1 MVFLIQIA
9 SRYVFNAP
17 ALWTLEACLTL
28 WLWVVFWGGA
38 FVLQEKD
45 HVRFDVLYVAVGRNL
60 RRGLR
65 HGFRH
70 CHRRRHAGCT
80 TGDME
85 PTSISTRSSEARVMG
100 IRLDIVFC
108 IYGIFAA
115 MLVIRYFWRAYLVAR
130 GADPDELDNREI
142 QDGYP
147 RTMSLALFSCL
158 MVLIVLATIGA
169 SIPLSMIVSA
179 IVYLAV
185 KGQDM
190 GLAAEQ
196 IIQGLYDSFVIL
208 AIPLFIVAAN
218 FMNAGTISD
227 RLNVFCLAIVGRLK
241 GGMGHVNVL
250 NSLVFAGMSGSAVA
264 DVVGMGKMSIDMM
277 VKDNPLPAGLRGGD
291 HGGQRRCVGP
301 IIPPSIPMVLYSIV
315 SDASIGYLFLGG
327 VVPGLIM
334 CAAMMM
340 LNTYMAHR
348 MDVPL
353 EEPIPLRE
361 IPAVTFK
368 AFPALMMPIILLAGI
383 YGGATTPTEA
393 AAIAAAYAFLVA
405 VFFYRALS
413 FRNIRLVMH
422 DSVKSSASVGLIIG
436 SALIFNYIVATENIP
451 AQVQLLMKGV
461 EISPVVFLLLLNF
474 LFLVLGC
481 LLDAST
487 IILVIIPVFIPT
499 VNALGID
506 LVHFGVVAVVNC
518 MIGLITP
525 PYGVLLFVLNAITG
539 VPMKVLIQ
547 HIWPWIGVL
556 VAALLL
562 MILRTR
568 YRARRPEDV
577 RLRAGPLRLRRR
589 KTPSRPR
596 PAARCRCDGRSGRR
610 ASTCATPAS
619 SAGAARRLPSASDP
633 WRSRLPRR
641 QSTSACAGGC

>member
-1 MVFLIQIA
+1 
-9 SRYVFNAP
+9 
-17 ALWTLEACLTL
+17 
-28 WLWVVFWGGA
+28 
-38 FVLQEKD
+38 
-45 HVRFDVLYVAVGRNL
+45 
-60 RRGLR
+60 
-65 HGFRH
+65 
-70 CHRRRHAGCT
+70 
-80 TGDME
+80 
-85 PTSISTRSSEARVMG
+85 
-100 IRLDIVFC
+100 
-108 IYGIFAA
+108 
-115 MLVIRYFWRAYLVAR
+115 
-130 GADPDELDNREI
+130 
-142 QDGYP
+142 
-147 RTMSLALFSCL
+147 MSLALTSCL
-158 MVLIVLATIGA
+158 LVLIVLATIGA
-169 SIPLSMIVSA
+169 SVPLSMIVAA

-227 RLNVFCLAIVGRLK
+227 RLNTFCLAIVGRLR

-277 VKDNPLPAGLRGGD
+277 VKDNRYPLGYAAAITAATAV
-291 HGGQRRCVGP
+291 VGP

-334 CAAMMM
+334 CAAMMA

-353 EEPIPLRE
+353 EEPVPLRE
-361 IPAVTFK
+361 IPSVTAK
-368 AFPALMMPIILLAGI
+368 AFPALLMPIILLAGI

-405 VFFYRALS
+405 AFFYRALS
-413 FRNIRLVMH
+413 FGNIRSVMH

-451 AQVQLLMKGV
+451 AQVQQMMKGV
-461 EISPVVFLLLLNF
+461 DISPVAFLLLLNL

-499 VNALGID
+499 VKALGID

-539 VPMKVLIQ
+539 VPMKVIIRN
-547 HIWPWIGVL
+547 IWPWIGVL
-556 VAALLL
+556 TAALLL
-562 MILRTR
+562 MILVPDTVLFVPKMFG
-568 YRARRPEDV
+568 YIP
-577 RLRAGPLRLRRR
+577 G
-589 KTPSRPR
+589 
-596 PAARCRCDGRSGRR
+596 
-610 ASTCATPAS
+610 S
-619 SAGAARRLPSASDP
+619 S
-633 WRSRLPRR
+633 
-641 QSTSACAGGC
+641 

>member
-1 MVFLIQIA
+1 
-9 SRYVFNAP
+9 
-17 ALWTLEACLTL
+17 
-28 WLWVVFWGGA
+28 
-38 FVLQEKD
+38 
-45 HVRFDVLYVAVGRNL
+45 
-60 RRGLR
+60 
-65 HGFRH
+65 
-70 CHRRRHAGCT
+70 
-80 TGDME
+80 
-85 PTSISTRSSEARVMG
+85 
-100 IRLDIVFC
+100 
-108 IYGIFAA
+108 
-115 MLVIRYFWRAYLVAR
+115 
-130 GADPDELDNREI
+130 
-142 QDGYP
+142 
-147 RTMSLALFSCL
+147 MSLALFSCL
-158 MVLIVLATIGA
+158 AVLILLATIGA

-277 VKDNPLPAGLRGGD
+277 IKDNRYPLGYAAAITAATAV
-291 HGGQRRCVGP
+291 VGP

-327 VVPGLIM
+327 ILPGLIM
-334 CAAMMM
+334 CSAMML

-348 MDVPL
+348 MNVPL

-361 IPAVTFK
+361 IPAVTAR
-368 AFPALMMPIILLAGI
+368 AFPALLMPIILLAGI

-405 VFFYRALS
+405 VFLYRALS
-413 FRNIRLVMH
+413 FSNIRAVMH

-451 AQVQLLMKGV
+451 AQVQQMMKGV
-461 EISPVVFLLLLNF
+461 EISPVVFLLLLNL

-499 VNALGID
+499 VKALGID

-525 PYGVLLFVLNAITG
+525 PYGVLLFVINAITG
-539 VPMKVLIQ
+539 VPMKLLIQ
-547 HIWPWIGVL
+547 YIWPWIAVL
-556 VAALLL
+556 VASLLL
-562 MILRTR
+562 MILVPDTVLAVPKLFG
-568 YRARRPEDV
+568 YVP
-577 RLRAGPLRLRRR
+577 G
-589 KTPSRPR
+589 S
-596 PAARCRCDGRSGRR
+596 
-610 ASTCATPAS
+610 
-619 SAGAARRLPSASDP
+619 
-633 WRSRLPRR
+633 
-641 QSTSACAGGC
+641 

>member
-1 MVFLIQIA
+1 
-9 SRYVFNAP
+9 
-17 ALWTLEACLTL
+17 
-28 WLWVVFWGGA
+28 
-38 FVLQEKD
+38 
-45 HVRFDVLYVAVGRNL
+45 
-60 RRGLR
+60 
-65 HGFRH
+65 
-70 CHRRRHAGCT
+70 
-80 TGDME
+80 
-85 PTSISTRSSEARVMG
+85 
-100 IRLDIVFC
+100 
-108 IYGIFAA
+108 
-115 MLVIRYFWRAYLVAR
+115 
-130 GADPDELDNREI
+130 
-142 QDGYP
+142 
-147 RTMSLALFSCL
+147 MSLALFSCL
-158 MVLIVLATIGA
+158 MVLIVMATIGA
-169 SIPLSMIVSA
+169 SIPLSMIISA

-227 RLNVFCLAIVGRLK
+227 RLNIFCAAIVGRLK

-277 VKDNPLPAGLRGGD
+277 IKNNRYPLGYAAAITAATAV
-291 HGGQRRCVGP
+291 VGP

-327 VVPGLIM
+327 VIPGLLM
-334 CAAMMM
+334 CAAMMA

-348 MDVPL
+348 MNVPL
-353 EEPIPLRE
+353 EEPVPLRD
-361 IPAVTFK
+361 IPSVTFK
-368 AFPALMMPIILLAGI
+368 AFPALLMPIILLTGI

-393 AAIAAAYAFLVA
+393 AAIAAAYAFIVA

-413 FRNIRLVMH
+413 FSNIRSVMH

-451 AQVQLLMKGV
+451 AQVQQLMKGV
-461 EISPVVFLLLLNF
+461 EISPLAFLLLLNL

-499 VNALGID
+499 VKALGID

-539 VPMKVLIQ
+539 IPMKTLIDY
-547 HIWPWIGVL
+547 IWPWIAVL
-556 VAALLL
+556 VASLLA
-562 MILRTR
+562 MILV
-568 YRARRPEDV
+568 PDIV
-577 RLRAGPLRLRRR
+577 LW
-589 KTPSRPR
+589 
-596 PAARCRCDGRSGRR
+596 
-610 ASTCATPAS
+610 
-619 SAGAARRLPSASDP
+619 LPKMFGYVPGSN
-633 WRSRLPRR
+633 
-641 QSTSACAGGC
+641 

>member
-1 MVFLIQIA
+1 M
-9 SRYVFNAP
+9 
-17 ALWTLEACLTL
+17 
-28 WLWVVFWGGA
+28 
-38 FVLQEKD
+38 
-45 HVRFDVLYVAVGRNL
+45 
-60 RRGLR
+60 
-65 HGFRH
+65 
-70 CHRRRHAGCT
+70 
-80 TGDME
+80 
-85 PTSISTRSSEARVMG
+85 SI
-100 IRLDIVFC
+100 
-108 IYGIFAA
+108 
-115 MLVIRYFWRAYLVAR
+115 
-130 GADPDELDNREI
+130 
-142 QDGYP
+142 
-147 RTMSLALFSCL
+147 ALFSCL
-158 MVLIVLATIGA
+158 MVLIVMATIGA
-169 SIPLSMIVSA
+169 SIPLSMIISA

-227 RLNVFCLAIVGRLK
+227 RLNIFCLAIVGRLK

-277 VKDNPLPAGLRGGD
+277 IKNNRYPLGYAAAITAATAV
-291 HGGQRRCVGP
+291 VGP

-327 VVPGLIM
+327 VVPGLLM
-334 CAAMMM
+334 CAVMMA
-340 LNTYMAHR
+340 LNTYMAHK
-348 MDVPL
+348 MNVPL
-353 EEPIPLRE
+353 EEPVPLRE
-361 IPAVTFK
+361 IPSVTIK

-405 VFFYRALS
+405 VFFYRALN
-413 FRNIRLVMH
+413 FQNIRSVMH

-451 AQVQLLMKGV
+451 AQVQAMMKGV
-461 EISPVVFLLLLNF
+461 DISPLAFLLLLNL

-499 VNALGID
+499 VKALGID
-506 LVHFGVVAVVNC
+506 LVHFGVVAIVNC

-539 VPMKVLIQ
+539 IPMKVIIH
-547 HIWPWIGVL
+547 HIWPWVAVL
-556 VAALLL
+556 TASLLF
-562 MILRTR
+562 MILVPDT
-568 YRARRPEDV
+568 V
-577 RLRAGPLRLRRR
+577 LW
-589 KTPSRPR
+589 
-596 PAARCRCDGRSGRR
+596 
-610 ASTCATPAS
+610 
-619 SAGAARRLPSASDP
+619 LPKMFGYVP
-633 WRSRLPRR
+633 
-641 QSTSACAGGC
+641 GMK

>member
-1 MVFLIQIA
+1 
-9 SRYVFNAP
+9 
-17 ALWTLEACLTL
+17 
-28 WLWVVFWGGA
+28 
-38 FVLQEKD
+38 
-45 HVRFDVLYVAVGRNL
+45 
-60 RRGLR
+60 
-65 HGFRH
+65 
-70 CHRRRHAGCT
+70 
-80 TGDME
+80 
-85 PTSISTRSSEARVMG
+85 
-100 IRLDIVFC
+100 
-108 IYGIFAA
+108 
-115 MLVIRYFWRAYLVAR
+115 
-130 GADPDELDNREI
+130 
-142 QDGYP
+142 
-147 RTMSLALFSCL
+147 MSLALFSCL
-158 MVLIVLATIGA
+158 AVLILLATIGA
-169 SIPLSMIVSA
+169 SIPLSMIVAA

-277 VKDNPLPAGLRGGD
+277 VKNNRYPLGYAAAITAATAV
-291 HGGQRRCVGP
+291 VGP

-327 VVPGLIM
+327 VLPGLIM
-334 CAAMMM
+334 CAAMML

-348 MDVPL
+348 MNVPL
-353 EEPIPLRE
+353 EDPIPLRE
-361 IPAVTFK
+361 IPSVTAR
-368 AFPALMMPIILLAGI
+368 AFPALLMPIILMAGI

-413 FRNIRLVMH
+413 FSNIRSVMH

-451 AQVQLLMKGV
+451 AQVQQLMKGV
-461 EISPVVFLLLLNF
+461 DISPLVFLLLLNV
-474 LFLVLGC
+474 LFLILGC

-499 VNALGID
+499 VKALGID
-506 LVHFGVVAVVNC
+506 LVHFGVVAIVNC

-525 PYGVLLFVLNAITG
+525 PYGVLLFVINAITG
-539 VPMKVLIQ
+539 VPMKLLIQ
-547 HIWPWIGVL
+547 YIWPWIAVL
-556 VAALLL
+556 VASLLV
-562 MILRTR
+562 MILVPDTVLAIPKLFG
-568 YRARRPEDV
+568 YVP
-577 RLRAGPLRLRRR
+577 G
-589 KTPSRPR
+589 S
-596 PAARCRCDGRSGRR
+596 
-610 ASTCATPAS
+610 
-619 SAGAARRLPSASDP
+619 
-633 WRSRLPRR
+633 
-641 QSTSACAGGC
+641 

>member
-1 MVFLIQIA
+1 
-9 SRYVFNAP
+9 
-17 ALWTLEACLTL
+17 
-28 WLWVVFWGGA
+28 
-38 FVLQEKD
+38 
-45 HVRFDVLYVAVGRNL
+45 
-60 RRGLR
+60 
-65 HGFRH
+65 
-70 CHRRRHAGCT
+70 
-80 TGDME
+80 
-85 PTSISTRSSEARVMG
+85 
-100 IRLDIVFC
+100 
-108 IYGIFAA
+108 
-115 MLVIRYFWRAYLVAR
+115 
-130 GADPDELDNREI
+130 
-142 QDGYP
+142 
-147 RTMSLALFSCL
+147 MSLALFSCL
-158 MVLIVLATIGA
+158 MVLIILATIGA
-169 SIPLSMIVSA
+169 SIPLSMIISA

-277 VKDNPLPAGLRGGD
+277 VKDNRYPLGYAAAITAATAV
-291 HGGQRRCVGP
+291 VGP

-334 CAAMMM
+334 CAAMMI

-361 IPAVTFK
+361 IPSVTVK

-405 VFFYRALS
+405 VFFYRALN
-413 FRNIRLVMH
+413 FRNIRSVMH

-451 AQVQLLMKGV
+451 AQVQQLMKGV

-506 LVHFGVVAVVNC
+506 LVHFGVVAVVNT

-547 HIWPWIGVL
+547 YIWPWIGVL

-562 MILRTR
+562 MILVPDTVLAVPKMFG
-568 YRARRPEDV
+568 YMP
-577 RLRAGPLRLRRR
+577 
-589 KTPSRPR
+589 
-596 PAARCRCDGRSGRR
+596 GR
-610 ASTCATPAS
+610 
-619 SAGAARRLPSASDP
+619 
-633 WRSRLPRR
+633 
-641 QSTSACAGGC
+641 

>member
-1 MVFLIQIA
+1 
-9 SRYVFNAP
+9 
-17 ALWTLEACLTL
+17 
-28 WLWVVFWGGA
+28 
-38 FVLQEKD
+38 
-45 HVRFDVLYVAVGRNL
+45 
-60 RRGLR
+60 
-65 HGFRH
+65 
-70 CHRRRHAGCT
+70 
-80 TGDME
+80 
-85 PTSISTRSSEARVMG
+85 
-100 IRLDIVFC
+100 
-108 IYGIFAA
+108 
-115 MLVIRYFWRAYLVAR
+115 
-130 GADPDELDNREI
+130 
-142 QDGYP
+142 
-147 RTMSLALFSCL
+147 MSLALFSCL

-169 SIPLSMIVSA
+169 SIPLSMIISA

-227 RLNVFCLAIVGRLK
+227 RLNTFCLAIVGRLK

-277 VKDNPLPAGLRGGD
+277 IKNNRYPLGYAAAITAATAV
-291 HGGQRRCVGP
+291 VGP

-348 MDVPL
+348 MNVPL
-353 EEPIPLRE
+353 EEPVPLRE
-361 IPAVTFK
+361 IPSVTAK
-368 AFPALMMPIILLAGI
+368 AFPALLMPIILLAGI

-393 AAIAAAYAFLVA
+393 AAIAAAYAFIVA
-405 VFFYRALS
+405 VFFYRALTFS
-413 FRNIRLVMH
+413 NIRSVMH

-451 AQVQLLMKGV
+451 AQVQQLMKGV
-461 EISPVVFLLLLNF
+461 EISPLAFLLLLNL

-499 VNALGID
+499 VKALGID
-506 LVHFGVVAVVNC
+506 LVHFGIVAVVNC

-539 VPMKVLIQ
+539 IPMKVLIQ
-547 HIWPWIGVL
+547 YIWPWVGVL
-556 VAALLL
+556 VASLLL
-562 MILRTR
+562 MILVPDTVLWLPKMFG
-568 YRARRPEDV
+568 YV
-577 RLRAGPLRLRRR
+577 
-589 KTPSRPR
+589 
-596 PAARCRCDGRSGRR
+596 PAMR
-610 ASTCATPAS
+610 
-619 SAGAARRLPSASDP
+619 
-633 WRSRLPRR
+633 
-641 QSTSACAGGC
+641 